1 MKVRYEVLVAGVI
14 KYTIIPDREWSA
26 QRERC
31 GLLSALDDAAR
42 NVCYVLVIYGIDL
55 VEIASYIRLNGYLIF
70 LKNGRKSIHFILFI
84 PMRMFQYGLK
94 VANT

>member
-1 MKVRYEVLVAGVI
+1 MLRK
-14 KYTIIPDREWSA
+14 
-26 QRERC
+26 RC
-31 GLLSALDDAAR
+31 ALLSALGAAVR
-42 NVCYVLVIYGIDL
+42 DVYCGVVIYGIDL

-94 VANT
+94 VTNT